1 LDINLRLKSLKL
13 TNFKNYE
20 TANLEFSDSLNCIVG
35 ENGMGK
41 TNLLDAIHLLCLAK
55 SHFQYS
61 DKQLIK
67 IGEDFYRVEGK
78 FRRLDKKEQIVAK
91 YQKGKRKT
99 FERNKSVYKKLA
111 DHIGLMPLVIIAP
124 DDAQLILEGSEE
136 RRRFMDFSLVQLDKL
151 YLQHLMQYNKTLSQ
165 RNALLKSASHPLELD
180 FDLLET
186 YDKLMEPAANYI
198 FEKRSAFIQSIYPV
212 FQEYYQAISGGK
224 EEVELSYRSQLEDAT
239 LAELFQAARDKDAIL
254 QRTTKGVQKDDLK
267 LEIKGQKLKDFGSQG
282 QLKSY
287 LLAMKLAQYELL
299 RKEQQITPILLLD
312 DIFDKLDAK
321 RVRQL
326 LDLLLERSFGQIF
339 ITDTHQDRV
348 ENILQNVKY
357 KTNYKKFVI
366 QDAKVVDEVSATP

>member
-1 LDINLRLKSLKL
+1 MDINLRLKSLKL

-20 TANLEFSDSLNCIVG
+20 TLSLEFSDSLNCIVG

-41 TNLLDAIHLLCLAK
+41 TNLLDAIHLLCLGK

-67 IGEDFYRVEGK
+67 IGEDFYRLEGT
-78 FRRLDKKEQIVAK
+78 FRRLNKKELVVAK
-91 YQKGKRKT
+91 YQKAKRKT
-99 FERNKSVYKKLA
+99 IERNKSAYKRLS
-111 DHIGLMPLVIIAP
+111 DHVGLMPLVIIAP

-136 RRRFMDFSLVQLDKL
+136 RRRFMDFSLVQLDQL
-151 YLQHLMQYNKTLSQ
+151 YLQHLMQYNKTLQQ
-165 RNALLKSASHPLELD
+165 RNALLKAAPHPLEID

-186 YDKLMEPAANYI
+186 YDQLLETPATYI
-198 FEKRSAFIQSIYPV
+198 FEKRTAFLEQIYPV
-212 FQEYYQAISGGK
+212 FQEYYEAISGGK
-224 EEVELSYRSQLEDAT
+224 EAVELSYRSQLQEQSLSELLQAT
-239 LAELFQAARDKDAIL
+239 RDKDAIL
-254 QRTTKGVQKDDLK
+254 QRTTKGIHKDDLK
-267 LEIKGQKLKDFGSQG
+267 LEIKEQKLKNFGSQG

-299 RKEQQITPILLLD
+299 RQEQEITPILLLD

-348 ENILQNVKY
+348 ADILENVRY
-357 KTNYKKFVI
+357 KTSFKKFVI
-366 QDAKVVDEVSATP
+366 QDAQLLEESGNV